1 MTIILL
7 LVGLGLLILG
17 ADRLIKGASDI
28 ATVLARKSGAS
39 EFIIG
44 FTIVGFGTSCP
55 ELVVSLTGAIQE
67 NADIAIGNVVG
78 SNIFNTLFILGITAL
93 IFPVSMTATNRRRD
107 IPIAF
112 VVSILLIILGMS
124 KSLFGIGKG
133 DTLTRLEGIFFLL
146 AFSAYL
152 IYNFKSG
159 APKADKRGKQKT
171 DKLPVAVLFIAL
183 GLAGLIF
190 GSDLFVKKATE
201 LARSIGV
208 SDKFIA
214 TTVLAGGTSIPELAA
229 SITAATRH
237 KDQMALGNI
246 LGSNI
251 FNILLILGCSSVINP
266 LSFSGMNLIDAAVLV
281 FSSALLILWSY
292 TGRKSH
298 IDRWEGAVMLLAF
311 TAYYYYLFTKP

>member
-55 ELVVSLTGAIQE
+55 ELVVSLTGAIQG

-112 VVSILLIILGMS
+112 VVSILLIISYISSSDSYQVQTSSQMS
-124 KSLFGIGKG
+124 KAS
-133 DTLTRLEGIFFLL
+133 
-146 AFSAYL
+146 
-152 IYNFKSG
+152 IY
-159 APKADKRGKQKT
+159 
-171 DKLPVAVLFIAL
+171 
-183 GLAGLIF
+183 
-190 GSDLFVKKATE
+190 DL
-201 LARSIGV
+201 S
-208 SDKFIA
+208 
-214 TTVLAGGTSIPELAA
+214 TSIISSGTCGGCAEDEFGEL
-229 SITAATRH
+229 
-237 KDQMALGNI
+237 
-246 LGSNI
+246 
-251 FNILLILGCSSVINP
+251 
-266 LSFSGMNLIDAAVLV
+266 
-281 FSSALLILWSY
+281 
-292 TGRKSH
+292 
-298 IDRWEGAVMLLAF
+298 
-311 TAYYYYLFTKP
+311 KPHDCKERENS